1 MGSIM
6 RSKLKYVLLILFI
19 FLIWVYFP
27 FIFMNLMKWMGWLGT
42 DLKGY
47 GEFGAIG
54 DIYGSLNT
62 FISSIALCAVAYSTW
77 LQVTS
82 LKETRETN
90 LKQLKFAEDSHNEQ
104 LNESRNAIFANQF
117 YSLLNYKREKFNS
130 IVLECRSNEYQKE
143 IKKASG
149 LTVMQI
155 LTTDFVARLSSNPL
169 FFENL
174 SESEIRDH
182 FFEVGRHLF
191 TSSISPVVSYFFI
204 YKNLINLIN
213 ESEIS
218 AKDKAH
224 FLDVLCNSMFQEE
237 QMVLFWIA
245 PVFPD
250 IKRFIENSYIL
261 NQIWYDDTLKN
272 YGLKFHKIKTFR
284 ISGWVE
290 LFKKN
295 ESENPA

>member
-1 MGSIM
+1 MNITDFQKKMIWGVGVLSIVC
-6 RSKLKYVLLILFI
+6 LWIA
-19 FLIWVYFP
+19 FP
-27 FIFMNLMKWMGWLGT
+27 FIFKLLIEAYKFPKDFT
-42 DLKGY
+42 D
-47 GEFGAIG
+47 FGPFG

-62 FISSIALCAVAYSTW
+62 LISSIALCAVAYSTY
-77 LQVTS
+77 LQITS
-82 LKETRETN
+82 LNETRVTN
-90 LKQLKFAEDSHNEQ
+90 KEQLKLAEKSHQEQ

-130 IVLECRSNEYQKE
+130 IVLECRNNEYQKE

-191 TSSISPVVSYFFI
+191 TDSISPVVSYFFI

-250 IKRFIENSYIL
+250 IKRFIENSYIF
-261 NQIWYDDTLKN
+261 NQIWYDESLKN
-272 YGLKFHKIKTFR
+272 YGLRFHKIKTFR

>member
-1 MGSIM
+1 M

-169 FFENL
+169 FFENH

-204 YKNLINLIN
+204 YKSLISLIN

-261 NQIWYDDTLKN
+261 NQIWYDESLKS

-295 ESENPA
+295 ESENSA